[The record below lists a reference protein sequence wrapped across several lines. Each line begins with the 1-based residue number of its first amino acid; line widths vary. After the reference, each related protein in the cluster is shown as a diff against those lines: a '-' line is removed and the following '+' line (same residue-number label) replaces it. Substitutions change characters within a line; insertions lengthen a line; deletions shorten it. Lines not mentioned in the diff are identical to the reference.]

1 MCIIIVTLV
10 AKSYKLV
17 KKPTMTLEALGF
29 ENHTS
34 SLQYHRM
41 TRKGIRLIFLNQDGE
56 IIAGWCFGIVQS
68 ILAVTQTSASTP
80 SAEWGR
86 VVFSF

>member
-1 MCIIIVTLV
+1 
-10 AKSYKLV
+10 
-17 KKPTMTLEALGF
+17 
-29 ENHTS
+29 
-34 SLQYHRM
+34 M

-56 IIAGWCFGIVQS
+56 IIVVFKSLILRDLVQS

>member
-1 MCIIIVTLV
+1 MRLCC
-10 AKSYKLV
+10 YKAQTKNTFSHLQ
-17 KKPTMTLEALGF
+17 LE
-29 ENHTS
+29 
-34 SLQYHRM
+34 YHRM

-56 IIAGWCFGIVQS
+56 IIVGLCFGMVQL
-68 ILAVTQTSASTP
+68 ILAVTQTSASTL